1 MTSSSSSSSL
11 LSLSS
16 PSLQSC
22 PLSLS
27 VCLSIFLSFCLSV
40 CLSLYLFL
48 SLSVYLSLFLSL
60 SLSIS
65 PSLFLSVC
73 LSLYLSVCLS
83 FSHTTYSSCI
93 YVCVYTISA
102 WSDWVRCFCCGIG
115 VREWAPGDDPW
126 AEHARWS
133 PRCSFVRLM
142 GKSQSSYDECSSRH
156 ESHENK
162 VSFSLEH
169 FVK

>member
-11 LSLSS
+11 SSISPLPLSCPVHYISIFLCLSLSLS
-16 PSLQSC
+16 VSLSISLCLSAC

-27 VCLSIFLSFCLSV
+27 
-40 CLSLYLFL
+40 
-48 SLSVYLSLFLSL
+48 LSL
-60 SLSIS
+60 SLSLILHIPHVS
-65 PSLFLSVC
+65 M
-73 LSLYLSVCLS
+73 
-83 FSHTTYSSCI
+83 
-93 YVCVYTISA
+93 CVYTISA
-102 WSDWVRCFCCGIG
+102 WNDWVRCFCCGIG

-162 VSFSLEH
+162 VNFSLEH